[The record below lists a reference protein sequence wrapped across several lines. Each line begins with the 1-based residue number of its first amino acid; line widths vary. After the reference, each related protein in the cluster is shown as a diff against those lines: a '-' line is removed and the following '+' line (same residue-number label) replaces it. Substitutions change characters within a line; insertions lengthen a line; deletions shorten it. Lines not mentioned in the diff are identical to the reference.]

1 MTSQATPNKNLDEF
15 LKGIN
20 NTLKEENKTLI
31 DDQFLLQCWSGKQ
44 RKGG

>member
-20 NTLKEENKTLI
+20 NTLNGENKELTGNQL
-31 DDQFLLQCWSGKQ
+31 LLQCWLAKTKE
-44 RKGG
+44 RK